1 MTDHGSKPNP
11 GTRVVLLGPAP
22 ITHSYVGC
30 LLERREKQGCF
41 PPRSAPPV
49 STAEG
54 YGSGGPSSAHTWERG
69 DQCQSQCKYC
79 VWEGTS
85 IPQPFRLQATGQRGG
100 RAEKCPCLTLG
111 QEVRSRVPKAAPGRD
126 RVPYLL
132 QMLQWWVRAGLGA
145 MHFLQMDTPVRSFLA
160 CAHVRRD
167 LCTLNLHLTFLL
179 SPVPTYCLPTLHCPA

>member
-1 MTDHGSKPNP
+1 MGPNP
-11 GTRVVLLGPAP
+11 TQGPGWFFWALLPSP
-22 ITHSYVGC
+22 IPMLAVSS
-30 LLERREKQGCF
+30 REGRSRAVS

-167 LCTLNLHLTFLL
+167 LCTLNLHVAFLL
-179 SPVPTYCLPTLHCPA
+179 SPVPTHCLPTLHCPA